1 MWAYLGSNIQTGL
14 VKPEILT
21 GGEITLRNTKIIC
34 TLGPAVD
41 SEEAIRKLVLGG
53 MNTARFNFSHDI
65 DLLKKLGRVTVSW
78 SINTLDENFKND
90 MDSASSIEHRIATL
104 KHLK

>member
-53 MNTARFNFSHDI
+53 MNTARFNFSHGTHESHLATFRI
-65 DLLKKLGRVTVSW
+65 LQRVR
-78 SINTLDENFKND
+78 DETRAAGGGNARHKGPGNQN
-90 MDSASSIEHRIATL
+90 R
-104 KHLK
+104 KV